1 MDFSL
6 VGANLCVRP
15 TCVSHRANLRRQPS
29 GGRIGP
35 QVRLSDPTNLFTM
48 LSNYLK
54 IAYRNLLRSKAFS
67 AINIV
72 GLSLGLATCMIIGLF
87 VLDELSFDRFHE
99 KADRIVRVTFRA
111 NMSGNKINEA
121 NVMPPT
127 AKTLQRDYPEVLEA
141 TRLRNAGA
149 FIMEKQEKTFK
160 EEGVAF
166 ADSNFFQVFS
176 FPLVAGDVRTA
187 LLKPNT
193 LVISEKMAKKYFGDK
208 DAVGQILTT
217 KNYDTPMEVTGIMAD
232 WPANSHFHFDF
243 LISMAGLAEAKV
255 NSWMQSEFYTYL
267 VLPEGYDYQKLQ
279 AKLPQMVDKHI
290 GPQIKQAFGMSFAEF
305 KEQGNEL
312 GLQLQ
317 PLTDIHLH
325 SSFDYDLG
333 PSGDVRYVYIFGA
346 IALFMLLVACINFMN
361 LSTAGASKRAREVG
375 IRKVMG
381 SVKSTLVGQ
390 FLLESILLTAVALI
404 LAVIIVFLALPLFN
418 DLADKNLT
426 LSFVAMPWLL
436 PGLLLLGLVV
446 GILAGSYP
454 AFFLSSFKP
463 ITVLKG
469 GTNPGRFASGRRS
482 IGLRGTL
489 VVVQFCISI
498 ILIVGTTVVYQQL
511 QFIQNAKLGYDKDQV
526 LVLQETYRLGQN
538 EQLFK
543 KQLLQDSRVLD
554 VAVSGYVPAG
564 PSFNN
569 NFMVYG
575 DDNAKQFVKG
585 IRYDVDEHYISTLG
599 MRIVDGRNFSP
610 EFGTDSSG
618 IILNETAA
626 RELGWSKA
634 AVGHTIKSTNDGGK
648 RTYHVIGVVQD
659 FNFKS
664 LHERIGP
671 LMMTLGDNSG
681 AILAKVNTRDLPA
694 LLTSVEKQWNALAVD
709 APIEYSFLEENF
721 NATYRAEQKT
731 GRILGLFAGLTIF
744 VACLGLF
751 GLATFTAEQ
760 RTKEIGVR
768 KVLGASVSGIVA
780 LLSKDFLKL
789 VAISIII
796 ASPIAWYAM
805 NTWLQD
811 FAYKIDIGWWVFALA
826 GLLAVGI
833 ALFTVSFQSVRAAL
847 ANPVESL
854 RSE

>member
-1 MDFSL
+1 M
-6 VGANLCVRP
+6 
-15 TCVSHRANLRRQPS
+15 LR
-29 GGRIGP
+29 
-35 QVRLSDPTNLFTM
+35 
-48 LSNYLK
+48 NYLK

-72 GLSLGLATCMIIGLF
+72 GLSFGLATCLIIGLF
-87 VLDELSFDRFHE
+87 ILDELSFDRFHE

-111 NMSGNKINEA
+111 NMSGNKINES

-141 TRLRNAGA
+141 TRLRQGRA
-149 FIMEKQEKTFK
+149 FILAKDDKVFK
-160 EEGVAF
+160 ENGVAF
-166 ADSNFFQVFS
+166 VDSNFLQVFT
-176 FPLVAGDVRTA
+176 FPLVKGNPKTA
-187 LLKPNT
+187 LFRPNT
-193 LVISEKMAKKYFGDK
+193 LVISEKMAQKYFGDEDPIGK
-208 DAVGQILTT
+208 TLKS
-217 KNYDTPMEVTGIMAD
+217 KNYDELLQVTGVMAE
-232 WPANSHFHFDF
+232 WPTHSHFHFDF
-243 LISMAGLAEAKV
+243 LIAMAGLDEAKV
-255 NSWMQSEFYTYL
+255 DSWMQSEFYTYL

-279 AKLPQMVDKHI
+279 AKLPRVVEKYM
-290 GPQIKQAFGMSFAEF
+290 GPEVKQAFGMNYAEF
-305 KEQGNEL
+305 RQKGNEL

-325 SSFDYDLG
+325 SDFDYDLG

-346 IALFMLLVACINFMN
+346 IALFMLLIACINFMN

-381 SVKSTLVGQ
+381 SEKSTLVGQ
-390 FLLESILLTAVALI
+390 FLLESIMLTAVALV
-404 LAVIIVFLALPLFN
+404 LAVGLVWLALPFFN
-418 DLADKNLT
+418 NLADKNLT
-426 LSFVAMPWLL
+426 LSFTAMPWLL

-463 ITVLKG
+463 ISVLKG
-469 GTNPGRFASGRRS
+469 GSNAGRFASGRRS

-511 QFIQNAKLGYDKDQV
+511 QFIQNVKLGYDKEQV
-526 LVLQETYRLGQN
+526 LVLQGTYRLGQN
-538 EQLFK
+538 EQLFR
-543 KQLLQDSRVLD
+543 KQLMQDSRVVD
-554 VAVSGYVPAG
+554 ATVSGYVPAG
-564 PSFNN
+564 PTFNN

-575 DDNAKQFVKG
+575 DDKVNEFTKG
-585 IRYDVDEHYISTLG
+585 IRYDVDENYIPTLG
-599 MRIVDGRNFSP
+599 MTMAAGRNFSS
-610 EFGTDSSG
+610 EFGTDSSA

-626 RELGWSKA
+626 REMGWGKDA
-634 AVGHTIKSTNDGGK
+634 IGHTVTRPNNDGTK
-648 RTYHVIGVVQD
+648 ATYRVIGVVKD

-664 LHERIGP
+664 LHERITP
-671 LMMTLGDNSG
+671 LMMTLGHNGG
-681 AILAKVNTRDLPA
+681 AILAKVKTRDLPA
-694 LLTSVEKQWNALAVD
+694 LITSVEKQWKALVAD
-709 APIEYSFLEENF
+709 EPLEYSFLEENF

-731 GRILGLFAGLTIF
+731 GQILGLFAGLTIF

-768 KVLGASVSGIVA
+768 KVLGASVTSVVA

-789 VAISIII
+789 VAISIVI
-796 ASPIAWYAM
+796 ASPMAWYAM
-805 NTWLQD
+805 QFWLQD
-811 FAYKIDIGWWVFALA
+811 FAYKIDISWWVFALA
-826 GLLAVGI
+826 GLLAVVI
-833 ALFTVSFQSVRAAL
+833 ALLTVSFQSVKAAL
-847 ANPVESL
+847 MNPVESL